1 MTDQHRTTQNLL
13 EKKLAAYE
21 DFLSATCLLKSA
33 LKSVDMP
40 LVEGAVSRRA
50 DLIGLIDDL
59 DQELAKLRKDEPAG
73 EGEEALAKV
82 TADLHST
89 LQQIEAINVECA
101 ALAEQGY
108 HLWPARLTVPPRS
121 GMVYAATAAQPRPPG
136 IQGSSVTRPEGRGCA
151 AERMGYDFK
160 IFFEIPITRSQ
171 EKDFPGRCSYE
182 CRCY

>member
-108 HLWPARLTVPPRS
+108 QSLAGEIDRSTQERNGLRGYGGPTQATGDPRF
-121 GMVYAATAAQPRPPG
+121 V
-136 IQGSSVTRPEGRGCA
+136 
-151 AERMGYDFK
+151 
-160 IFFEIPITRSQ
+160 
-171 EKDFPGRCSYE
+171 SYQT
-182 CRCY
+182 